1 MILLWNKKISCICY
15 FLSFLLM
22 ISWSSF
28 LLCMHLSPKIY
39 QIIVLFIHYWFYL
52 HNPYPLLFLFSLSI
66 FSFYFLFLFSLSI
79 FSFYLLFLFSIS
91 SLFSLFLFSLSILYF
106 YILILISSCEFTF
119 CQVTFF
125 LLIPFILLHLF
136 LLYSLLLVVAI
147 THDRYFLENS
157 CSWILEMD
165 RGEGIPYEGMTTIR
179 SPQLFCLFFSLFC
192 LCIFC
197 YWMVPDWVTLLR
209 YDRKY
214 DW

>member
-1 MILLWNKKISCICY
+1 
-15 FLSFLLM
+15 M

-28 LLCMHLSPKIY
+28 LLCMHLSSKMF
-39 QIIVLFIHYWFYL
+39 QIIVLFIRYWFHL
-52 HNPYPLLFLFSLSI
+52 HNQHPLLFLSSLSI
-66 FSFYFLFLFSLSI
+66 FSF
-79 FSFYLLFLFSIS
+79 
-91 SLFSLFLFSLSILYF
+91 FSLFLFSFYF
-106 YILILISSCEFTF
+106 LILIFTF
-119 CQVTFF
+119 YLVTFS
-125 LLIPFILLHLF
+125 LLIPFLLLHLF
-136 LLYSLLLVVAI
+136 PLYSLLLVVAI

-179 SPQLFCLFFSLFC
+179 SFNSFASFFHSFV
-192 LCIFC
+192 CIFC